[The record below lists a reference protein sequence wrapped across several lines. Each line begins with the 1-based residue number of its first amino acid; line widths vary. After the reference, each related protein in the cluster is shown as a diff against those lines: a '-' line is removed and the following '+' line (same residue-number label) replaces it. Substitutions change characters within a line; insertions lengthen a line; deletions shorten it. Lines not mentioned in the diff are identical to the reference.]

1 MQKKIQSAP
10 TIVYPESDGKPMA
23 ETDVHRKLMMNFI
36 FMLEDHFKSDNDVYV
51 SGNLLMYYEEG
62 NPRKSISPD
71 VFVVFGVEKKLR
83 NTYLTWAEANTPDF
97 VLEVASPGTF
107 SNDMGK
113 KKELYASVLEVKE
126 YYIYDPLGQIVP
138 SFIGYR
144 ITDAGYQEIDFVN
157 ERLSSDVLGL
167 ELGEHDG
174 VLRLYNP
181 NTGNWLQTPPER
193 AENAEALARQ
203 EADARQNAEALAQQ
217 EANARQNAEAELEK
231 ALAEIER
238 LRSMKNGSI

>member
-1 MQKKIQSAP
+1 MQKKIQAAP

-36 FMLEDHFKSDNDVYV
+36 LMLENHFQNDDEVYV

-83 NTYLTWAEANTPDF
+83 RTYLTWAEANTPDF
-97 VLEVASPGTF
+97 VLEIASPSTF
-107 SNDMGK
+107 TEDMGPK
-113 KKELYASVLEVKE
+113 KDIYASALAVKE

-144 ITDAGYQEIDFVN
+144 LIDGVYQEIDFVN
-157 ERLSSDVLGL
+157 ERLSSTALDL
-167 ELGEHDG
+167 ELGEYEG
-174 VLRLYNP
+174 MLGLYDP
-181 NTGNWLQTPPER
+181 NTLQWLQTPSKR
-193 AENAEALARQ
+193 AETAEAR
-203 EADARQNAEALAQQ
+203 AQQ
-217 EANARQNAEAELEK
+217 EANARQIAEAELAK

-238 LRSMKNGSI
+238 LRAERNN

>member
-1 MQKKIQSAP
+1 MQKKIQAAP

-36 FMLEDHFKSDNDVYV
+36 QMLENHFQNDDEVYV

-83 NTYLTWAEANTPDF
+83 RTYLTWAEANTPDF
-97 VLEVASPGTF
+97 VLEIASPSTF
-107 SNDMGK
+107 TEDMGPK
-113 KKELYASVLEVKE
+113 KDIYASVLAVKE

-144 ITDAGYQEIDFVN
+144 LIDGVYQEIDFVN
-157 ERLSSDVLGL
+157 ERLPSTVLGL
-167 ELGEHDG
+167 ELGEHEG
-174 VLRLYNP
+174 MLGLYNP
-181 NTGNWLQTPPER
+181 NILQWLQTPSKR
-193 AENAEALARQ
+193 AETAEARALQEANARQTAEARALQ
-203 EADARQNAEALAQQ
+203 EADARQT
-217 EANARQNAEAELEK
+217 AEAELAR

-238 LRSMKNGSI
+238 LRAERNN